1 MNKFYQTRCFILV
14 FMLFALFSVT
24 HAQDVQF
31 VKQTVKTLASP
42 KMQGRGYVHNGD
54 RKAAEFLAVEM
65 KKAGLMSFGKDY
77 FQPYSFDINTF
88 PGVVDFTIDGRELVP
103 GIDFVVY
110 PSMASVDAKYQL
122 VFLPD
127 TISQLNS
134 VYQLI
139 DTNQL
144 ANKLVIVPESLS
156 NAYRKGIPG
165 VKTLA
170 QTVSG
175 SMWWH
180 VSHAEKQENIVRLKI
195 RKQAL
200 SDSAKWCRVH
210 IESKLKQHEAVNL
223 IGYVPGAI
231 VADSFF
237 VMTAHYD
244 HLGRMGKNTFF
255 PGASDNASGTAAVL
269 DFARYYAKNPGRY
282 SMVFILLSG
291 EEAGLMGSKFNAE
304 NPLFPLE
311 NVRFLINFDM
321 VGTGSEGLSVVN
333 GKQFLLQSHCLD
345 SLNRQEQFF
354 ADIRMGG
361 ESCNSDHCPYYQK
374 GVPAFFMFTR
384 GNEDLEY
391 HTITDTEEKLPFTAY
406 ESLFGLIRQF
416 VDASSTKIFDR

>member
-1 MNKFYQTRCFILV
+1 MNQWQFYLLV
-14 FMLFALFSVT
+14 LLVMASFT
-24 HAQDVQF
+24 GQAQDVNF

-42 KMQGRGYVHNGD
+42 KMQGRGYVRNGD
-54 RKAAEFLAVEM
+54 RKAAEYLAAEM
-65 KKAGLMSFGKDY
+65 KKAGLKSFGKDY
-77 FQPYSFDINTF
+77 FQSYSFNINTF
-88 PGVVDFTIDGRELVP
+88 PGKVNLSVDGQELVP

-110 PSMASVDAKYQL
+110 PSMAPVDAQYQL
-122 VFLPD
+122 MFLPD
-127 TISQLNS
+127 TITQLES

-144 ANKLVIVPESLS
+144 TNKLVIVPEGLA

-165 VKTLA
+165 VSAVA

-180 VSHAEKQENIVRLKI
+180 VSRADKQEKMVRLKI
-195 RKQAL
+195 RKNAL
-200 SDSAKWCRVH
+200 SESAQMCH
-210 IESKLKQHEAVNL
+210 LKVEASIQQHEAVNL
-223 IGYVPGAI
+223 IGYVPGAV

-244 HLGRMGKNTFF
+244 HLGRMGKRTYF

-269 DFARYYAKNPGRY
+269 DFARYYVKNPGRY
-282 SMVFILLSG
+282 SMVFILVSG
-291 EEAGLMGSKFNAE
+291 EEAGLLGSKFNAE

-333 GKQFLLQSHCLD
+333 GKQFLLQANCLD
-345 SLNRQEQFF
+345 SLNRQGQYF
-354 ADIRMGG
+354 ADIRLGG

-384 GNEDLEY
+384 GSENKEY

-416 VDASSTKIFDR
+416 VEASSSQKFDR

>member
-1 MNKFYQTRCFILV
+1 MNQWRFYLLV
-14 FMLFALFSVT
+14 LLVMASFSGQ
-24 HAQDVQF
+24 AQDVNF

-42 KMQGRGYVHNGD
+42 KMQGRGYVRNGD
-54 RKAAEFLAVEM
+54 RKAAEYLAAEM
-65 KKAGLMSFGKDY
+65 KKAGLKSFGKDY
-77 FQPYSFDINTF
+77 FQSYSFNINTF
-88 PGVVDFTIDGRELVP
+88 PGKVNLSVDGQELVP

-110 PSMASVDAKYQL
+110 PSMAPVDAPYQL
-122 VFLPD
+122 MFLPD
-127 TISQLNS
+127 TITQLES

-144 ANKLVIVPESLS
+144 TNKLVVVPEGLA

-165 VKTLA
+165 VSAVA

-180 VSHAEKQENIVRLKI
+180 VSRADKQEKMVRLKI
-195 RKQAL
+195 RKNAL
-200 SDSAKWCRVH
+200 SESAQMCH
-210 IESKLKQHEAVNL
+210 LKVEASIQQHEAVNL
-223 IGYVPGAI
+223 IGYVPGAV

-244 HLGRMGKNTFF
+244 HLGRMGKRTYF

-269 DFARYYAKNPGRY
+269 DFARYYVKNPGRY
-282 SMVFILLSG
+282 SMVFILVSG
-291 EEAGLMGSKFNAE
+291 EEAGLLGSKFNAE

-333 GKQFLLQSHCLD
+333 GKQFLLQANCLD
-345 SLNRQEQFF
+345 SLNKQGQYF
-354 ADIRMGG
+354 ADIRLGG

-384 GNEDLEY
+384 GSENKEY

-416 VDASSTKIFDR
+416 VEASSSQKFDR

>member
-1 MNKFYQTRCFILV
+1 MNQLRFYLLV
-14 FMLFALFSVT
+14 LLVMASFSGQ
-24 HAQDVQF
+24 AQDVNF

-42 KMQGRGYVHNGD
+42 KMQGRGYVRNGD
-54 RKAAEFLAVEM
+54 RKAAEYLAAEM
-65 KKAGLMSFGKDY
+65 KKAGLKSFGKDY
-77 FQPYSFDINTF
+77 FQSYSFNINTF
-88 PGVVDFTIDGRELVP
+88 PGKVNLSVDGQELVP

-110 PSMASVDAKYQL
+110 PSMAPVDAQYQL
-122 VFLPD
+122 MFLPD
-127 TISQLNS
+127 TITQLES

-144 ANKLVIVPESLS
+144 TNKLVVVPEGLA

-165 VKTLA
+165 VSAVA

-180 VSHAEKQENIVRLKI
+180 VSRADKQEKMVRLKI
-195 RKQAL
+195 RKNAL
-200 SDSAKWCRVH
+200 SESAQMCH
-210 IESKLKQHEAVNL
+210 LKVEASIQQHEAVNL
-223 IGYVPGAI
+223 IGYVPGAV

-244 HLGRMGKNTFF
+244 HLGRMGKRTYF

-269 DFARYYAKNPGRY
+269 DFARYYVKNPGRY
-282 SMVFILLSG
+282 SMVFILVSG
-291 EEAGLMGSKFNAE
+291 EEAGLLGSKFNAE

-333 GKQFLLQSHCLD
+333 GKQFLLQANCLD
-345 SLNRQEQFF
+345 SLNRQGQYF
-354 ADIRMGG
+354 ADIRLGG

-384 GNEDLEY
+384 GSENKEY

-416 VDASSTKIFDR
+416 VEASSSQKFDR